1 MFLNGVTFLLLCFSI
16 SILKDFS
23 DVSFLLSDYDVT
35 FLFSEEFSSFSKSIL
50 TVFGSSIS
58 IYYS

>member
-35 FLFSEEFSSFSKSIL
+35 FLFSEEFSSFSKSIF